1 MAGSLYPLLWREF
14 RANFGYLGLF
24 RQFLVPTAFLLLF
37 GVGLSSTLGAVSY
50 GGRTVSYLLFLV
62 PGLMVSEIYFPFSVS
77 MSTVRLD
84 IVTEYISIIIVSR
97 TRIHYYWLSKAVFA
111 GLRGLLMAFYILLAA
126 LPLTGYAPS
135 SLASYLV
142 IAAVVFVSCFM
153 WSSLGLVIGCRIRS
167 ERTRDLIMA
176 IVNIPLTFSSS
187 AYYDISRAPL
197 WLRALGSL
205 NPLTYSANIVRSAYL
220 GVGAYSLFDIVGL
233 AAYTIVAAV
242 LAYISS
248 RKITIR

>member
-1 MAGSLYPLLWREF
+1 M
-14 RANFGYLGLF
+14 
-24 RQFLVPTAFLLLF
+24 
-37 GVGLSSTLGAVSY
+37 
-50 GGRTVSYLLFLV
+50 
-62 PGLMVSEIYFPFSVS
+62 
-77 MSTVRLD
+77 
-84 IVTEYISIIIVSR
+84 
-97 TRIHYYWLSKAVFA
+97 
-111 GLRGLLMAFYILLAA
+111 
-126 LPLTGYAPS
+126 
-135 SLASYLV
+135 ASYLV

-197 WLRALGSL
+197 WLQVMGSL

-220 GVGAYSLFDIVGL
+220 GLGAYSLFDVVGL

>member
-1 MAGSLYPLLWREF
+1 MAGSLYPFLWREF

-24 RQFLVPTAFLLLF
+24 RQFLIPTAFLLLF

-97 TRIHYYWLSKAVFA
+97 TRIHYYWLSKAVYA

-135 SLASYLV
+135 SAASYLV

-187 AYYDISRAPL
+187 AYYDISRAPF
-197 WLRALGSL
+197 WLQVLGSL

-220 GVGAYSLFDIVGL
+220 GLGAYSLLDIAGL
-233 AAYTIVAAV
+233 AAYTVSAAI

-248 RKITIR
+248 RRITIR